1 MNEKKENR
9 GQKTRERIINAAGEL
24 FAEQGFEGTTIR
36 DICTRAEVNNAS
48 VNYHFRDKE
57 NLFAEVIRYGFTA
70 AHEKYPPDYHFENT
84 KNAQERL
91 RQFIWNMLI
100 RKFDPELPQWFS
112 RLISRNIQF
121 AHSHKKKVLKGH
133 KQKVGG
139 AISGILS
146 ELIEKG
152 GDRRQEIIKIAE
164 AGVIGIILFHLHSGP
179 HDEGPRF
186 PVLETREEFE
196 RFVDSLYSFSLAGI
210 QALRRATEKEIV

>member
-1 MNEKKENR
+1 MNEKKEKR
-9 GQKTRERIINAAGEL
+9 GQITRERIINAAGEL

-36 DICTRAEVNNAS
+36 DICTQAEVNNAS

-70 AHEKYPPDYHFENT
+70 AHEKYPPDYNFKNT

-121 AHSHKKKVLKGH
+121 AHSHKKEVLKGH
-133 KQKVGG
+133 KHKVSS

-146 ELIEKG
+146 ELIEKEG
-152 GDRRQEIIKIAE
+152 ACRQEMIRIAE
-164 AGVIGIILFHLHSGP
+164 AGVIGIVLFHLHAGP
-179 HDEGPRF
+179 HDEDQRF
-186 PVLETREEFE
+186 PVLETREAFE
-196 RFVDSLYSFSLAGI
+196 QFVDCLYSFTLAGI
-210 QALRRATEKEIV
+210 QALNSEI